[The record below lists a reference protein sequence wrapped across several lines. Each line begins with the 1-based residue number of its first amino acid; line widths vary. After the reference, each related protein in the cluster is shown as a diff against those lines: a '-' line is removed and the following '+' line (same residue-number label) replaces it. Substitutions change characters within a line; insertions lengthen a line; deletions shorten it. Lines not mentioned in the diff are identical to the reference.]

1 MTRFTS
7 LTDHVSPAGD
17 PNLREKSA
25 RSTNVAA
32 ERDHNRTVG
41 HDTGRRIDGA
51 AFAGLVPL
59 VAVIPTFL
67 LAMVP
72 FWWLIQLIWP
82 IGFWLATALYAATG
96 LLLFVPLIQRSI
108 LTRLIGARRPFP
120 EEAPRLRAAFDEV
133 TQALHIRDR
142 RFAVGVVDDDHLN
155 AFACGGHLVVV
166 TSYAVRELDH
176 DALCGVLAHEFC
188 HHLGSHT
195 IALTLQ
201 QWLLLPVDGLARIG
215 RFLDNVAT
223 AAATTFGQRSRPVEV
238 VGLVIAPM
246 FRALAWFFG
255 VGRTVSQIVAN
266 LVGRSAEYRA
276 DRRVVAM
283 GYGRQLASALRR
295 TIPST
300 RVNHERT
307 RWSRLFETHP
317 PARTRVARL
326 EARLRR

>member
-1 MTRFTS
+1 M
-7 LTDHVSPAGD
+7 
-17 PNLREKSA
+17 
-25 RSTNVAA
+25 
-32 ERDHNRTVG
+32 G
-41 HDTGRRIDGA
+41 HDNGRRIDGA

-59 VAVIPTFL
+59 IAVIPVFL
-67 LAMVP
+67 LAMLP
-72 FWWLIQLIWP
+72 FWWLIDL
-82 IGFWLATALYAATG
+82 FWSAGYWWTTALYAVAGTS
-96 LLLFVPLIQRSI
+96 LFVPVVQRTV
-108 LTRLIGARRPFP
+108 LTRLIGARRPLP
-120 EEAPRLRAAFDEV
+120 DESPRLRAAFDEV
-133 TQALHIRDR
+133 TQALHIRDQ

-195 IALTLQ
+195 IALTMQ
-201 QWLLLPVDGLARIG
+201 QWLLIPVDGLARIG

-223 AAATTFGQRSRPVEV
+223 AAATTFGRRSRPVEV
-238 VGLVIAPM
+238 VGLLIAPV

-276 DRRVVAM
+276 DRRVIAM

-295 TIPST
+295 TIPSSQ
-300 RVNHERT
+300 RPRS
-307 RWSRLFETHP
+307 RWARLLETHP